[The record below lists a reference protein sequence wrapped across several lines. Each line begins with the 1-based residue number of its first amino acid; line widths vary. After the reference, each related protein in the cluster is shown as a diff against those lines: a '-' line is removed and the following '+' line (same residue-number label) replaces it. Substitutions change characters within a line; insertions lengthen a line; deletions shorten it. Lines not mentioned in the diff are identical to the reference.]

1 MITSQ
6 FTTTILRPD
15 EGHYLTEANEVD
27 IKVRSFST
35 VIALGAN
42 DSADNYKEI
51 DEAEYQ
57 ALKAEQEAALK
68 AKQEAEQEA
77 ALKAEQEAKQ
87 EANKQ

>member
-57 ALKAEQEAALK
+57 ALKAEQEAALR
-68 AKQEAEQEA
+68 AEQES
-77 ALKAEQEAKQ
+77 
-87 EANKQ
+87 NKQSQQQQLKVGLRNPE

>member
-27 IKVRSFST
+27 IKMRSFSI

-51 DEAEYQ
+51 DEAEY
-57 ALKAEQEAALK
+57 
-68 AKQEAEQEA
+68 
-77 ALKAEQEAKQ
+77 
-87 EANKQ
+87 

>member
-27 IKVRSFST
+27 IKMRSFSI

-57 ALKAEQEAALK
+57 ALR
-68 AKQEAEQEA
+68 AEQEA
-77 ALKAEQEAKQ
+77 ALKAELPCLDFTLIK
-87 EANKQ
+87 

>member
-6 FTTTILRPD
+6 FTTIILRPD

-57 ALKAEQEAALK
+57 ALKAEQEAAI
-68 AKQEAEQEA
+68 
-77 ALKAEQEAKQ
+77 KAEQEAEREAKQ
-87 EANKQ
+87 TI

>member
-27 IKVRSFST
+27 IKMRSFSI

-57 ALKAEQEAALK
+57 TLK
-68 AKQEAEQEA
+68 AEQEA
-77 ALKAEQEAKQ
+77 ALKAEQEA
-87 EANKQ
+87 NKQQLKVGLHNPE